1 MRPNNLVELFPQDAG
16 QKIFPSLPIDPDV
29 EKTVIEEVLKVVSD
43 YTKNN
48 TQKLKDRIYIL
59 PVDLLIL
66 NEEALYSPQLL
77 EHTKKNQKVELAI
90 DWITLYHISLQ
101 LQTFFGIPTSLVND
115 RLFELEVEHNKI
127 KYTKTIL
134 LMVDKKFYEISR
146 KNSKL
151 DDFVNTTIKKY
162 EQEKQLDGFTNIF
175 ENINDFISFICG
187 EIKTQ
192 SAFVSMLNGPGMNK
206 LMQINMKAKNLRVN
220 CITNNAVVTYENITA
235 IIENFNKLSGLM
247 KVSTK
252 KLLDICTIRLTAQN
266 DYKKN
271 IDPNTIIT
279 VPLEEYMEICGIPP
293 TKPSKDRIRIKVKE
307 DLEFIYNL
315 SLEWS
320 ENFGRQTRNFEK
332 MRICDK
338 VGIKNG
344 NIIFDFTKE
353 LAIYLINSYVT
364 QYPVILLRV
373 DERNPSIYN
382 IGRKLLLHY
391 SIDGNQ
397 SKGIANIISVESL
410 LKNCPDIPTYEEVAA
425 TDRALERRI
434 IIPFE
439 KALDALQNE
448 SIIEW
453 HYCNSKHVPL
463 TDAQLKNFDYETF
476 VGSYVHFKI
485 SNAPDHVQ
493 RLEAK
498 KLDALTTK
506 TRNVPISKRR

>member
-1 MRPNNLVELFPQDAG
+1 ML
-16 QKIFPSLPIDPDV
+16 
-29 EKTVIEEVLKVVSD
+29 
-43 YTKNN
+43 
-48 TQKLKDRIYIL
+48 
-59 PVDLLIL
+59 
-66 NEEALYSPQLL
+66 
-77 EHTKKNQKVELAI
+77 
-90 DWITLYHISLQ
+90 
-101 LQTFFGIPTSLVND
+101 
-115 RLFELEVEHNKI
+115 
-127 KYTKTIL
+127 
-134 LMVDKKFYEISR
+134 DKKFYEISR
-146 KNSKL
+146 KNLKL
-151 DDFVNTTIKKY
+151 DDLVDNIIKQY
-162 EQEKQLDGFTNIF
+162 EQDKQFDGFTNIF
-175 ENINDFISFICG
+175 ENIKDFISFACG

-206 LMQINMKAKNLRVN
+206 LMQINTKAKNLKVN
-220 CITNNAVVTYENITA
+220 CITNNAVITYENITA

-252 KLLDICTIRLTAQN
+252 KLLDICTIRLMAQN
-266 DYKKN
+266 DYKKS

-279 VPLEEYMEICGIPP
+279 VPLEKYMEICGIPL
-293 TKPSKDRIRIKVKE
+293 TKSSKDRTRIKVKE

-344 NIIFDFTKE
+344 NIIFNFTKE

-364 QYPVILLRV
+364 QYPIILLQV

-391 SIDGNQ
+391 SIDSNQ

-410 LKNCPDIPTYEEVAA
+410 LKNCPDIPTYKEVVA

-434 IIPFE
+434 IVPFE
-439 KALDALQNE
+439 KALDALQDKN
-448 SIIEW
+448 IIEW
-453 HYCNSKHVPL
+453 HYCSGKHVPL
-463 TDAQLKNFDYETF
+463 TDAQLENFNYETF

-485 SNAPDHVQ
+485 SNAPNHVP

-498 KLDALTTK
+498 K
-506 TRNVPISKRR
+506 TRCTYNRNM